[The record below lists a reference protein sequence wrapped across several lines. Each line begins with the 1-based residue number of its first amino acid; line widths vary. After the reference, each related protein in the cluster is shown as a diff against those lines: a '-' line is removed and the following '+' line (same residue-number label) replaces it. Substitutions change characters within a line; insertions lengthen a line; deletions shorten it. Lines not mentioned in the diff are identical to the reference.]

1 MLKFIKIGCVAFTL
15 ALTGCGTTS
24 VAQHNELA
32 SMTRSTGQFKF
43 VAEGTIIETRV
54 VTKESAAASTTS
66 VKESIGLGTKSN
78 ALQGV
83 TLALSALELLEGDT
97 KVLEIKYKDHKT
109 GDEMTTYSQAI
120 PRKMDKFQP
129 GRLFRYFETQSSM
142 SFLRSYDTEADFN
155 KFNQ

>member
-66 VKESIGLGTKSN
+66 VKDSIGLGTKSN

>member
-1 MLKFIKIGCVAFTL
+1 MLKFIKIGCVAFAL

-32 SMTRSTGQFKF
+32 SMTRSTGKFKF

-66 VKESIGLGTKSN
+66 VKDSIGLGTKSN

>member
-1 MLKFIKIGCVAFTL
+1 MLKFIKIGCVAFAL
-15 ALTGCGTTS
+15 ALTGCGTPS

-54 VTKESAAASTTS
+54 VTKESAVASTPS
-66 VKESIGLGTKSN
+66 VKDSIGLGTKSN

>member
-1 MLKFIKIGCVAFTL
+1 MRKFIKIGCVAFTL

-43 VAEGTIIETRV
+43 VAEGTIVETRV

-66 VKESIGLGTKSN
+66 VKDSIGLGTKSN

>member
-1 MLKFIKIGCVAFTL
+1 MLKFIRIGCVAFTL

-66 VKESIGLGTKSN
+66 VKDSIGLGTKSN

>member
-43 VAEGTIIETRV
+43 VAEGTIVETRV

-66 VKESIGLGTKSN
+66 VKDSIGLGTKSN

>member
-24 VAQHNELA
+24 VAQHIELA

-66 VKESIGLGTKSN
+66 VKDSIGLGTKSN